1 MGFPSIATSFPA
13 VPTERACTHAVKQ
26 ALNAFGSSAL
36 STRRK
41 VSALGMPCRRSKKV
55 SSHSC
60 LARPNSSMSS
70 QPSPTQIIVSS
81 AMIKMF
87 GSGCSRVRSTRGSG
101 TSSKKAKTPK
111 YTGLSAFML
120 ATKHRHRPNGKDS
133 SVCQLKPIPQSK
145 NKPTSAVQTYLSDGA
160 LALGFAA
167 PILGDERE
175 QAVLD
180 LASICLSRAAD
191 DKR

>member
-1 MGFPSIATSFPA
+1 
-13 VPTERACTHAVKQ
+13 
-26 ALNAFGSSAL
+26 
-36 STRRK
+36 
-41 VSALGMPCRRSKKV
+41 
-55 SSHSC
+55 
-60 LARPNSSMSS
+60 
-70 QPSPTQIIVSS
+70 
-81 AMIKMF
+81 IKMF

-160 LALGFAA
+160 LALPFHPVDCSAGREAHDFQSRTVPASCHH
-167 PILGDERE
+167 LG
-175 QAVLD
+175 
-180 LASICLSRAAD
+180 
-191 DKR
+191 